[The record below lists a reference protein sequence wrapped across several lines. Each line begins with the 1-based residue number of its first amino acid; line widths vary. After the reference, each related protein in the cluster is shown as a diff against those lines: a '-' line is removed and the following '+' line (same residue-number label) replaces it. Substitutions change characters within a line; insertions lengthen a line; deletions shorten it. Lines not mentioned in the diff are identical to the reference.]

1 MNLKGTLIGLSAAI
15 LLAASPAAANE
26 TRTADLVNADGQ
38 RIGQITV
45 KPVSGG
51 VLLTAKAQRLPAGA
65 HGFHI
70 HETGK
75 CAPAEDFKTAGG
87 HLADGAKHGF
97 GVEGG
102 PHPGD
107 MPNVH
112 VGSDG
117 VLNVEVLNSRLRLAD
132 TGDGAL
138 LDRDGSALMI
148 HSGPDD
154 YESQPSGA
162 AGSRIACA
170 VISSGGG

>member
-1 MNLKGTLIGLSAAI
+1 MNLKGTLIGLSAGI
-15 LLAASPAAANE
+15 LLAASPATADEA
-26 TRTADLVNADGQ
+26 RTADLVNGDGQ
-38 RIGQITV
+38 RIGQVIV

-75 CAPAEDFKTAGG
+75 CEPGEGFKTAGG
-87 HLADGAKHGF
+87 HLADGASHGF
-97 GVEGG
+97 HVDGG

-117 VLNVEVLNSRLRLAD
+117 VLNVEVLNSRVQL
-132 TGDGAL
+132 TESGDGAL

-162 AGSRIACA
+162 AGARIACA
-170 VISSGGG
+170 VIAEGGS